1 MNEFMEHD
9 ENLCRSIAA
18 EEIYI
23 CDSKWLKLGGIDFLV
38 QFPYIGDV
46 S

>member
-9 ENLCRSIAA
+9 ENLCCSIA

-23 CDSKWLKLGGIDFLV
+23 CDSKLLKLGGIDFLV
-38 QFPYIGDV
+38 QFPHIGDV